1 MTAVN
6 RGVAGRGSLSSMI
19 RPTRRML
26 LTTLGM
32 IVLLGAIAVPALAA
46 DKWVTMYANEYR
58 PGVVT
63 INVGERVTWVND
75 DDVSHD
81 AVGNGWSTSMLG
93 YYESDSVRFLRAGR
107 YPYRCS
113 IHPQMRSA
121 VVVRGSSGGG
131 SLATVPPTD
140 TVVTY
145 VPPSPSDAWLSAGIA
160 TLLAFTAV
168 SVFVRELGRRRR
180 SD

>member
-1 MTAVN
+1 
-6 RGVAGRGSLSSMI
+6 MI
-19 RPTRRML
+19 RPSRQL
-26 LTTLGM
+26 LLATLGV

-46 DKWVTMYANEYR
+46 DRWVTMYANEYR

-121 VVVRGSSGGG
+121 VVVRGSGGG
-131 SLATVPPTD
+131 GLSTVPPTD
-140 TVVTY
+140 TVVT
-145 VPPSPSDAWLSAGIA
+145 SERATPSDAWLPAGLA
-160 TLLAFTAV
+160 VVLAAGGALLAFGGRLA
-168 SVFVRELGRRRR
+168 RRRD